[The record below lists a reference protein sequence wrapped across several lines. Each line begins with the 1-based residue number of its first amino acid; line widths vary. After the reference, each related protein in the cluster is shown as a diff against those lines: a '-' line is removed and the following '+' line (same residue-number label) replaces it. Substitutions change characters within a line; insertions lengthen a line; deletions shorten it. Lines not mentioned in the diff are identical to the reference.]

1 LNNLKHHLSHLSNH
15 YDKPQLIW
23 RSDLKA
29 RGSLRT
35 KIITWSFIPTVI
47 ILTTVALVTFY
58 SYQQVTK
65 DLVMSQ
71 SAELARYKR
80 NQVENV
86 LTEIV
91 NPLMYDYIFFL
102 DSNKTLN
109 LFERARNLE
118 QANVYDDFF
127 NGAIV
132 FLDVNG
138 KVLYSELSH
147 PEWIGTSWAH
157 RDFFRDSK
165 RIGGLNV
172 IIGQLIDDRSTGEYL
187 LPFATSL
194 RNADGN
200 FAGVAVLCLNL
211 NSEPANPFISELD
224 VRFGDQKVIIMDA
237 SHRVIYHHDPNLI
250 GQKLSNQEELN
261 PLFIKD
267 QDDLRNDQVK
277 SYRTKDGEAVISAA
291 YLGISDSNG
300 WWVIQE
306 QSWDEL
312 MEPSLAYR
320 RLLIILLAAGVIVP
334 VIVVTYG
341 SEHLTRPIEEMIRA
355 AKEVAGGNFGR
366 KIIAT
371 SDDELEELADQF
383 NRMSSELEQSYSLL
397 EKRVADRT
405 HELETINTISDV
417 VNRSLDLNMIL
428 GNALAKTL
436 EITNMD
442 AGVAYRLNLGSQMFE
457 ILTHQGFS
465 AEYIK
470 KHRFLP
476 YSLSGFK
483 LNDENPE
490 IVVAYIKDYPIPTL
504 KEDLE
509 KEGIQVAVRLPLM
522 SKGKM
527 LGYLGLSR
535 HSAEFVTPDELKI
548 FKAIGQQ
555 ISMALENAH
564 LYEQAEES
572 AATAERNRLARDLHD
587 AVTQTLFSVSLIADV
602 LPDLYRM
609 NPEEA
614 KKRTRELKDLS
625 RGALAEMRTLL
636 LELRPSAL
644 TSVSLPDLLKQ
655 LCDAANGRAPVPIKF
670 HFEGKRDLP
679 DLQKIALYRITQEAI
694 NNIIKYAQATQVSV
708 ELIQAKNFVEIAIRD
723 NGIGFDIS
731 QVESFRMGL
740 RIMQERADTI
750 GAELRVVSTPGKGTN
765 VTITWFE
772 TMDKEEE

>member
-1 LNNLKHHLSHLSNH
+1 MKF
-15 YDKPQLIW
+15 
-23 RSDLKA
+23 
-29 RGSLRT
+29 RGSLRN

-58 SYQQVTK
+58 SYHQVTK

-102 DSNKTLN
+102 DANKALN
-109 LFERARNLE
+109 LFDRARRLE
-118 QANVYDDFF
+118 QSNVFDDLF
-127 NGAIV
+127 NGAII

-157 RDFFRDSK
+157 RDFFRDAK
-165 RIGGLNV
+165 RSGGLNV
-172 IIGQLIDDRSTGEYL
+172 IIGQLMDERTTGEYL
-187 LPFATSL
+187 LPFATNL
-194 RNADGN
+194 RNADGK

-211 NSEPANPFISELD
+211 NSEQTNPLLRELD
-224 VRFGDQKVIIMDA
+224 AIFIGQKVIVLDA
-237 SHRVIYHHDPNLI
+237 SQRVIYHYDPEMI
-250 GQKLSNQEELN
+250 GQKLTDRKELL
-261 PLFIKD
+261 PLFAPD
-267 QDDLRNDQVK
+267 QEDLRDDQVK
-277 SYRTKDGEAVISAA
+277 SYRTKNGEIVISAA
-291 YLGISDSNG
+291 YMPISNSNG

-306 QSWDEL
+306 QSWNEL
-312 MEPSLAYR
+312 MQPSLAYR
-320 RLLIILLAAGVIVP
+320 QLLIILLAAGVIVP

-341 SEHLTRPIEEMIRA
+341 AGHLTRPIEEMIRA
-355 AKEVAGGNFGR
+355 AKEVSGGNFGR
-366 KIIAT
+366 KIITT
-371 SDDELEELADQF
+371 SNDELEELAYQF

-405 HELETINTISDV
+405 HELETINAISDV

-428 GNALAKTL
+428 GNALEKTL

-442 AGVAYRLNLGSQMFE
+442 AGVAYRLNQGSQMFE

-465 AEYIK
+465 PEYID

-476 YSLSGFK
+476 FSLSGFQ

-490 IVVAYIKDYPIPTL
+490 IIVAYIKDYPIPAL
-504 KEDLE
+504 KEDLQ

-522 SKGKM
+522 SKGRM

-535 HSAEFVTPDELKI
+535 HSADFVTPDEMKI

-555 ISMALENAH
+555 ISMAMENAH

-572 AATAERNRLARDLHD
+572 AATAERTRLARDLHD

-614 KKRTRELKDLS
+614 NKRTLELKDLS

-655 LCDAANGRAPVPIKF
+655 LCVAANGRALVPIKF
-670 HFEGKRDLP
+670 QFEGERDLP
-679 DLQKIALYRITQEAI
+679 EPQKIALYRITQEAI

-723 NGIGFDIS
+723 NGIGFDIN
-731 QVESFRMGL
+731 QVEPYRMGL
-740 RIMQERADTI
+740 RIMQERADVI
-750 GAELRVVSTPGKGTN
+750 GAELRVVSNPGKGTN
-765 VTITWFE
+765 VTITWCE
-772 TMDKEEE
+772 SMEEEEE